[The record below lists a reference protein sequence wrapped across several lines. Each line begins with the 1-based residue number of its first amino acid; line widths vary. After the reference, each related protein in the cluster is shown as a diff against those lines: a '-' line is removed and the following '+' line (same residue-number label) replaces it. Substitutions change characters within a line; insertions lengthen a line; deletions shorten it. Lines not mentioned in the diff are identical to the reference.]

1 MRILLSCLVAML
13 TLAACGGDDEG
24 SDQAE
29 FVSSGMLRE
38 SFHGRS
44 EGLVLMNDETFAAKL
59 HDTEVA
65 VVYNEAMQAF
75 IGRIRNEAPVAVCD
89 VQIGL
94 EIDDGD
100 ATLQAQL
107 MGLGLSAGQG
117 HDFQVPHS
125 GQAWSDWT
133 LSVETYT
140 CASAPAGTLPS
151 EGSEGGAEHGG
162 SGGEGGGEHGGGSQG
177 GGESGEGSHAEGGAE
192 GGSESGEERSPNTP
206 IGQFIA
212 GTRQGQTYD
221 FSFDAMTDL
230 FEGTVENTSMSVVCA
245 SRTEIHVG
253 TAAGVVELGPTIPQ
267 DLAPGDMLNVVM
279 YLHPPGQAV
288 TYSLHPES
296 SPCP

>member
-1 MRILLSCLVAML
+1 MRIFVLCLVAML

-24 SDQAE
+24 GGQAE

-38 SFHGRS
+38 SFDGRS

-65 VVYNEAMQAF
+65 VVYDEAMQAF
-75 IGRIRNEAPVAVCD
+75 IGRIRNGAPVAVCD
-89 VQIGL
+89 VQVGL
-94 EIDDGD
+94 EIDDGET
-100 ATLQAQL
+100 ALQAQL

-117 HDFQVPHS
+117 HDFQVPHA
-125 GQAWSDWT
+125 GQAWTDWT

-140 CASAPAGTLPS
+140 CASAPAGMVPG
-151 EGSEGGAEHGG
+151 EGSEGGGEGVGEHGG
-162 SGGEGGGEHGGGSQG
+162 SGGEG
-177 GGESGEGSHAEGGAE
+177 GGESGEGSHAEGG
-192 GGSESGEERSPNTP
+192 GGSGEERSPITP
-206 IGQFIA
+206 IGQSIA

-245 SRTEIHVG
+245 SRAEIHVG
-253 TAAGVVELGPTIPQ
+253 TDAGVVELGPTIPQ